1 MYKLLKRLLD
11 VFAAI
16 CALVLLSP
24 IFIITVICLLI
35 VNNGKPFFYQQR
47 PGKNEKLFSIIKFK
61 TMRDAKKG
69 EESSL
74 HNVSRVTKVG
84 SFIRK
89 YSIDEIPQLINVIK
103 GDMSIIGPR
112 PLLVNYL
119 KLYNNEQKKRHN
131 VRPGI
136 SGWAQVKG
144 RNALSWNEK
153 FTYDVWYVNN
163 QSFFL
168 DLKIILLT
176 VKRIIKPEG
185 INNSDSDGTTMP
197 EFKGNN

>member
-74 HNVSRVTKVG
+74 HNVSRVTKVA
-84 SFIRK
+84 
-89 YSIDEIPQLINVIK
+89 
-103 GDMSIIGPR
+103 
-112 PLLVNYL
+112 LLEN
-119 KLYNNEQKKRHN
+119 
-131 VRPGI
+131 
-136 SGWAQVKG
+136 
-144 RNALSWNEK
+144 
-153 FTYDVWYVNN
+153 
-163 QSFFL
+163 
-168 DLKIILLT
+168 IL
-176 VKRIIKPEG
+176 
-185 INNSDSDGTTMP
+185 
-197 EFKGNN
+197 